1 MCIAKKTGSFGF
13 SFLKRVKCKSVEVRS
28 LVIVRSICLESLGFR
43 VLRFRDNSSGYA
55 MMEIHSMKAGDLI
68 LKEHIHYVYIFICV
82 YMCICSRLGWWVR
95 FGNFKT
101 SLELAA
107 DASRIPS
114 RSHSNCRSAWCL
126 HLGHA

>member
-1 MCIAKKTGSFGF
+1 MYCKKTGSFGF
-13 SFLKRVKCKSVEVRS
+13 SFLKRV
-28 LVIVRSICLESLGFR
+28 IVRSFFLESLGFR

-55 MMEIHSMKAGDLI
+55 MMEIQRANDTNNSMKAGDLI
-68 LKEHIHYVYIFICV
+68 LKEPIIYIMYTYSYVYTCT
-82 YMCICSRLGWWVR
+82 YICSRLGWWVR

-114 RSHSNCRSAWCL
+114 RSRSNCRSAWCL